1 MKVAGLLFFVS
12 LFLAASCGLGPDLS
26 KDRVERSPT
35 PTPFVPE
42 KPIEEYMRDGS
53 AAYSARD
60 YQAAIPP
67 YKRALEIEQ
76 RSPKL
81 DKKLW
86 YVLVD
91 NLAMSYGMTG
101 DSKNARVVLA
111 YGLSKDYNYPMFHYI
126 LAVTYGEDGD
136 ESNSL
141 LHLRRA
147 FEFRANMI
155 EGETF
160 PDPMTDSSFESFR
173 DSDTF
178 KKAVADMKKNQPR
191 PREKTAANR

>member
-1 MKVAGLLFFVS
+1 MKAAGLLFFV
-12 LFLAASCGLGPDLS
+12 LVFLAASCGLGPDLS
-26 KDRVERSPT
+26 KDRVPRSPT
-35 PTPFVPE
+35 PTPFVPD
-42 KPIEEYMRDGS
+42 KPIEEYMREGS
-53 AAYSARD
+53 SAFDARD

-86 YVLVD
+86 YVLVEH
-91 NLAMSYGMTG
+91 LAMSYARTG
-101 DSKNARVVLA
+101 DSKSARVVLA
-111 YGLSKDYNYPMFHYI
+111 YGLSKDYNYPIFHYI
-126 LAVTYGEDGD
+126 LAVTHGEEGD

-147 FEFRANMI
+147 FEYRANLL

-160 PDPMTDSSFESFR
+160 PDPLTDSSFESFR

-178 KKAVADMKKNQPR
+178 QKAVAEMKKSKPR
-191 PREKTAANR
+191 PRDKKAASR

>member
-1 MKVAGLLFFVS
+1 MKAAGLLLFVS
-12 LFLAASCGLGPDLS
+12 VFLAASCGLGPDLS

-53 AAYSARD
+53 AAYIARD

-86 YVLVD
+86 YALVD
-91 NLAMSYGMTG
+91 NLAMSYGLTG
-101 DSKNARVVLA
+101 DNKNARVVLA

-126 LAVTYGEDGD
+126 LACTFGQDGD

-147 FEFRANMI
+147 FEYRANII

-160 PDPMTDSSFESFR
+160 PDPMTDSSFEAFK
-173 DSDTF
+173 DSETF
-178 KKAVADMKKNQPR
+178 QKAVAEMKRSKPR
-191 PREKTAANR
+191 PRDKKAASR

>member
-1 MKVAGLLFFVS
+1 MKFAVLLFFVS
-12 LFLAASCGLGPDLS
+12 VFLAASCGMGPDLS

-60 YQAAIPP
+60 YNAAIPP

-76 RSPKL
+76 RSSKL

-91 NLAMSYGMTG
+91 NLAMSYGLTG

-111 YGLSKDYNYPMFHYI
+111 YGMSKDYNYPMFHYI
-126 LAVTYGEDGD
+126 LACTFGQDGD

-147 FEFRANMI
+147 FEYRANII

-178 KKAVADMKKNQPR
+178 QKAVAEMKKSKPR
-191 PREKTAANR
+191 PRDKKAASR